1 MCGTGLW
8 RTATSLPDVLE
19 PFADAQPEDRSW
31 PAPVYDES
39 GALPTNPR
47 KVVKLAPG
55 SSLVDDHPQFG
66 SVLPDISGV
75 ISTRPCFPYCGN
87 SKG

>member
-1 MCGTGLW
+1 MCGTGPW

-47 KVVKLAPG
+47 KVVKLPPG
-55 SSLVDDHPQFG
+55 SSW
-66 SVLPDISGV
+66 
-75 ISTRPCFPYCGN
+75 STITRSSALSCRT
-87 SKG
+87 SAA